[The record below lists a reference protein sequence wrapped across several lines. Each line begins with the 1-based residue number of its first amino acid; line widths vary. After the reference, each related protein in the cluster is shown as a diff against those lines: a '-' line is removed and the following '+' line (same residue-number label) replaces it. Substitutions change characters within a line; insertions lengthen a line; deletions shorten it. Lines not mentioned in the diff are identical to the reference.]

1 MEPAD
6 ADTDADLGASRLLAE
21 APGALQASQVPVAV
35 VTAVPLWEEM
45 ARPQAPHLAQDWWP
59 PQTTTSPHQNVRQ
72 L

>member
-21 APGALQASQVPVAV
+21 ASQVPVAV

-59 PQTTTSPHQNVRQ
+59 PQTTTSPHRNVRQ